1 MAQQRYLNCCQ
12 EEDEEEE
19 TCCWQLRKKCRMLFT
34 VYWSGFIPKKLS
46 SVCSC
51 VLNIAQTFFICGPR
65 EKERSFKVLS
75 VCVCACEKRD
85 TTQRSC
91 SCNVFQRLLPSFYL
105 LEKLFFAIF
114 WPSSQ
119 VFYVPKCDWPLK
131 REFNNIFLPSKV
143 SVCHFF
149 FVPLKVK
156 FSSCN
161 RISIS

>member
-12 EEDEEEE
+12 EDEEEEE

-105 LEKLFFAIF
+105 LEIIF
-114 WPSSQ
+114 CYFLTLVSS
-119 VFYVPKCDWPLK
+119 FLRAKMRLAFKK
-131 REFNNIFLPSKV
+131 RI
-143 SVCHFF
+143 
-149 FVPLKVK
+149 
-156 FSSCN
+156 
-161 RISIS
+161 